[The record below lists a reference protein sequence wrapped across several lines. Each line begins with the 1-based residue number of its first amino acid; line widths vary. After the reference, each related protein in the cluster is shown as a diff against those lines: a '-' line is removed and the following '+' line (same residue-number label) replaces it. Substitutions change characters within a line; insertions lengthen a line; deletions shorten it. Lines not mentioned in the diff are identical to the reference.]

1 MASPALQLRVYAT
14 HQGPISGKL
23 SSEDIAFVLN
33 ENLLPSTEFNNFT
46 SLISGYMSPWGINIT
61 VVIGIIL
68 FSLYHSKGADNITN
82 VIDTQIDV
90 IIPAVLIGMLIIAVE
105 LVVTGM
111 ISSSVVHTLSY
122 IYIVIWLLM
131 TVLFL
136 IVFFSHYI

>member
-33 ENLLPSTEFNNFT
+33 KHVLLSTEYNNFASLT
-46 SLISGYMSPWGINIT
+46 SGCVSLWGISIT
-61 VVIGIIL
+61 IVIGIIL

-90 IIPAVLIGMLIIAVE
+90 IIPAVFFGMLIITAE
-105 LVVTGM
+105 LLCIAYYYSKTG
-111 ISSSVVHTLSY
+111 
-122 IYIVIWLLM
+122 
-131 TVLFL
+131 FL
-136 IVFFSHYI
+136 CFVGLRYDLET